1 MTNETIDQTTTPD
14 QTLNQTDFVPQRFI
28 NNLQAAFIKV
38 DNAVASF
45 DPDQKPI
52 VDKNDRDNRQAFEK
66 ISQLREEYANKAI
79 KNPTKKNQYFSDFIN
94 KSNDLIN
101 KDNLIAVDS
110 SVDSFKKF
118 GDQRYQIFTS
128 WVSLQKDPSKI
139 NTQQIQN
146 FMENIIQPPISDD
159 KEKAEF
165 LRSAKQSFAG
175 IIIGNQIRSDEKF
188 MGVFDEFL
196 KARQEAEKN
205 AEPTGGDWLDIFL
218 SFVFNKKQSSDLK
231 ETLHQEPRPDFEQNI
246 ATTTTDIQGL
256 PPEAR
261 DLLDERGNFSKFTL
275 GDMEML
281 DVEGVADK
289 DPNYKFNQLLI
300 HNNALS
306 SVLMGS
312 HSGIEPEKVSLLYG
326 DNGGPEA
333 RHDWNATVGY
343 KNQQGSNVATL
354 INAHL
359 NNGSGLV
366 IAGNENGI
374 KNPSFYLY
382 KQDQLTGLKQA
393 LSQEEIQNKVDF
405 MEFLAQ
411 NNAKLDNLSEKE
423 KEKFQTEIGN
433 FQKDRKA
440 YLDALGSDHI
450 AFVSKKDPKHL
461 ALVTEFGNGE
471 VSYTLKDYGKKQD
484 KALDGE
490 TKTTL
495 QGSLKYDGVMFVDYS
510 NFKYTNV
517 SKSPDKGLGATN
529 GVSHLEANFSKVAVF
544 NLPNLNN
551 LAITNYIRRDL
562 EDKLWA
568 KGLSP
573 QEANKLI
580 KDFLNSNKELVGK
593 VSNFNKAVAE
603 AKNTGNYDEVKKA
616 QKDLEKSLR
625 KRESLE
631 KEVAKKLES
640 RNDNKNRMEAK
651 AQANSQ
657 KDKIF
662 ALINKEASKE
672 ARAAAFDPNLKGVRS
687 ELSDKLENINKNLK
701 DFGKSFDE
709 LKNGKNNDFSK
720 AEETLKALKDSV
732 KDLGINP
739 EWISKIENLNAA
751 LNDFKNGKNKDFS
764 KVTQAKSDLENSIKD
779 VIINQKITDKVD
791 NLNQAVSETKL
802 TGNFSKVEQALA
814 ELKNLSLDLGKN
826 SDLQFVRD
834 GVRGTLVG
842 NGLSKTEATTLT
854 KNFSDIRKE
863 LSEKLFGK
871 SNNNNNGLKNNEE
884 PIYAQVNKKKA
895 GQATSPEEPIYA
907 QVARKMSVKIDQLNE
922 AASAINRKIDRI
934 NKIASAGKGVGG
946 FSGAGQS
953 ASPEEPIYAQVAKKV
968 SAKIDQL
975 NESASAINRKIDR
988 INKIASAG
996 KGVGGFSGAGQSA
1009 SPEEPIYA
1017 QVAKKVRAKI
1027 DQLNE
1032 SASAINRKMDRIN
1045 KIASAGK
1052 GVGGFRGAGQSASP
1066 EEPIYAQVA
1075 KKVRAKIDQLN
1086 ESASAINRK
1095 MDRIN
1100 KIASAGKGVG
1110 GFSGAGQ
1117 SASPE
1122 EPLYAQVAKKVRAK
1136 IDQLNESASA
1146 INRKID
1152 RINKIASAGKGVGG
1166 FRGAGQSASPE
1177 EPIYAQVAK
1186 KVSAKI
1192 DQLNESASAIN
1203 RKMDRINKIA
1213 SAGKGVGGFS
1223 GAGQSAS
1230 PEEPLYAQVAKKVS
1244 AKIDQLNESASAINR
1259 KIDRI
1264 NKIAS
1269 AGKGVGGFS
1278 GAGQS
1283 ASPEEPLYAQVA
1295 KKVRAKIDQLNESAS
1310 AINRKMDRINKIAS
1324 AGKGVGGFR
1333 GAGQSA
1339 SPEEPLYAQVAKKV
1353 SAKIDQLN
1361 ESASAINRKIDRINK
1376 IASAGKGVGGFR
1388 GAGQSASP
1396 EEPLYA
1402 QVAKKVRAKID
1413 QLNES
1418 ASAINRKID
1427 RINKIASAGKGVG
1440 GFRGAGQSA
1449 SPEEPLYAQV
1459 AKKVRAKIDQLN
1471 ESASAINRK
1480 IDRINKI
1487 ASAGKGVGGFSG
1499 AGQSASPE
1507 EPLYAQVAK
1516 KVRAKIDQLNES
1528 ASAINRKMDRINK
1541 IASAG
1546 KGVGG
1551 FRGAGQSA
1559 SPEEPLYAQV
1569 AKKVSAKIDQLNE
1582 SASAINRKMDRINK
1596 IASAGKGVGGF
1607 RGAGQSASPE
1617 EPIYAQVAKKVSAKI
1632 DQLNESASAIN
1643 RKMDRIN
1650 KIASAGKGVGG
1661 FRGAGQSASP
1671 EEPLYAQVAKKV
1683 SAKIDQLNESAS
1695 AINRKID
1702 RINKIASAGKGVGG
1716 FSGAGQSASPEE
1728 PIYAQVA
1735 KKVSAKIDQLNESAS
1750 AINRKID
1757 RINKIASAGKGVG
1770 GFSGA
1775 GQSASPEPIYATI
1788 DFDEA
1793 NQAGFSLRRSA
1804 AVNDLSKVGL
1814 SREQELTRRIGDL
1827 NQAVSEAKAGH
1838 FDKLEQKIDELK
1850 DSTKKNALKLW
1861 VESAKQVPTGL
1872 QAKLDNYAT
1881 NSHTRI
1887 NSNVQSG
1894 TINEKATGMLTQ
1906 KNPEWLKLV
1915 NDKIVAHNVG
1925 SAHLSEYD
1933 KIGFNQK
1940 NMKDYSDSFKFSTK
1954 LNNAVK
1960 DIKSSFVQFLT
1971 NTFSTGSYSLMKA
1984 NVEHG
1989 VKNTTKGGFQ
1999 KS

>member
-14 QTLNQTDFVPQRFI
+14 QTLNPADFVPQRFI
-28 NNLQAAFIKV
+28 NNLQVAFLKV
-38 DNAVASF
+38 DNAVASY

-79 KNPTKKNQYFSDFIN
+79 KNPAKKNQYFSDFIS

-139 NTQQIQN
+139 NTQQIRN

-175 IIIGNQIRSDEKF
+175 IIIGNQIRSDQKF
-188 MGVFDEFL
+188 MGVFDESL
-196 KARQEAEKN
+196 KERQEAEKN
-205 AEPTGGDWLDIFL
+205 AEPAGDWLDIFL

-231 ETLHQEPRPDFEQNI
+231 ETLHQEPRPDFEQNL

-306 SVLMGS
+306 SVLMGG
-312 HSGIEPEKVSLLYG
+312 HSNIEPEKVSLLYG

-359 NNGSGLV
+359 NNGSGLI
-366 IAGNENGI
+366 IAGNEDGI

-382 KQDQLTGLKQA
+382 KEDQLTGLKQA
-393 LSQEEIQNKVDF
+393 MSQEEIQNKVGF
-405 MEFLAQ
+405 MEFLAR

-423 KEKFQTEIGN
+423 KEKFQTEIEN

-440 YLDALGSDHI
+440 YLDALGNDHV
-450 AFVSKKDPKHL
+450 AFVSEKDPKHL
-461 ALVTEFGNGE
+461 ALITEFGNGE

-495 QGSLKYDGVMFVDYS
+495 QGNLKYDGVMFVDYS
-510 NFKYTNV
+510 NFKYTNA
-517 SKSPDKGLGATN
+517 SKSPDKGVGATN

-593 VSNFNKAVAE
+593 VSNFNQAVAE

-625 KRESLE
+625 KREHLE

-802 TGNFSKVEQALA
+802 TGDFSKVEQALA
-814 ELKNLSLDLGKN
+814 ELKNLSLDQKNESFNVGKN
-826 SDLQFVRD
+826 SDLQSVRD
-834 GVRGTLVG
+834 SVRGTLVG
-842 NGLSKTEATTLT
+842 NGLSKTEATKLS

-871 SNNNNNGLKNNEE
+871 SNSNGLKNNEE

-895 GQATSPEEPIYA
+895 GQAASPEEPIYA
-907 QVARKMSVKIDQLNE
+907 QVAKKVSAKIDQLNE
-922 AASAINRKIDRI
+922 ATSAINRKIDRI

-946 FSGAGQS
+946 FSGA
-953 ASPEEPIYAQVAKKV
+953 
-968 SAKIDQL
+968 
-975 NESASAINRKIDR
+975 R
-988 INKIASAG
+988 
-996 KGVGGFSGAGQSA
+996 
-1009 SPEEPIYA
+1009 
-1017 QVAKKVRAKI
+1017 
-1027 DQLNE
+1027 
-1032 SASAINRKMDRIN
+1032 
-1045 KIASAGK
+1045 
-1052 GVGGFRGAGQSASP
+1052 
-1066 EEPIYAQVA
+1066 
-1075 KKVRAKIDQLN
+1075 
-1086 ESASAINRK
+1086 
-1095 MDRIN
+1095 
-1100 KIASAGKGVG
+1100 
-1110 GFSGAGQ
+1110 
-1117 SASPE
+1117 
-1122 EPLYAQVAKKVRAK
+1122 
-1136 IDQLNESASA
+1136 
-1146 INRKID
+1146 
-1152 RINKIASAGKGVGG
+1152 
-1166 FRGAGQSASPE
+1166 
-1177 EPIYAQVAK
+1177 
-1186 KVSAKI
+1186 
-1192 DQLNESASAIN
+1192 
-1203 RKMDRINKIA
+1203 
-1213 SAGKGVGGFS
+1213 
-1223 GAGQSAS
+1223 
-1230 PEEPLYAQVAKKVS
+1230 
-1244 AKIDQLNESASAINR
+1244 
-1259 KIDRI
+1259 
-1264 NKIAS
+1264 
-1269 AGKGVGGFS
+1269 
-1278 GAGQS
+1278 
-1283 ASPEEPLYAQVA
+1283 
-1295 KKVRAKIDQLNESAS
+1295 
-1310 AINRKMDRINKIAS
+1310 
-1324 AGKGVGGFR
+1324 
-1333 GAGQSA
+1333 
-1339 SPEEPLYAQVAKKV
+1339 
-1353 SAKIDQLN
+1353 
-1361 ESASAINRKIDRINK
+1361 
-1376 IASAGKGVGGFR
+1376 
-1388 GAGQSASP
+1388 
-1396 EEPLYA
+1396 
-1402 QVAKKVRAKID
+1402 
-1413 QLNES
+1413 
-1418 ASAINRKID
+1418 
-1427 RINKIASAGKGVG
+1427 
-1440 GFRGAGQSA
+1440 
-1449 SPEEPLYAQV
+1449 
-1459 AKKVRAKIDQLN
+1459 
-1471 ESASAINRK
+1471 
-1480 IDRINKI
+1480 
-1487 ASAGKGVGGFSG
+1487 
-1499 AGQSASPE
+1499 
-1507 EPLYAQVAK
+1507 
-1516 KVRAKIDQLNES
+1516 
-1528 ASAINRKMDRINK
+1528 
-1541 IASAG
+1541 
-1546 KGVGG
+1546 
-1551 FRGAGQSA
+1551 
-1559 SPEEPLYAQV
+1559 
-1569 AKKVSAKIDQLNE
+1569 
-1582 SASAINRKMDRINK
+1582 
-1596 IASAGKGVGGF
+1596 
-1607 RGAGQSASPE
+1607 
-1617 EPIYAQVAKKVSAKI
+1617 
-1632 DQLNESASAIN
+1632 
-1643 RKMDRIN
+1643 
-1650 KIASAGKGVGG
+1650 
-1661 FRGAGQSASP
+1661 
-1671 EEPLYAQVAKKV
+1671 
-1683 SAKIDQLNESAS
+1683 
-1695 AINRKID
+1695 
-1702 RINKIASAGKGVGG
+1702 
-1716 FSGAGQSASPEE
+1716 
-1728 PIYAQVA
+1728 
-1735 KKVSAKIDQLNESAS
+1735 
-1750 AINRKID
+1750 
-1757 RINKIASAGKGVG
+1757 
-1770 GFSGA
+1770 
-1775 GQSASPEPIYATI
+1775 QSASPEPIYATI

-1793 NQAGFSLRRSA
+1793 NQAGFPLRRYA
-1804 AVNDLSKVGL
+1804 GVNDLSKVGL

-1827 NQAVSEAKAGH
+1827 SQAVSEAKTGH
-1838 FDKLEQKIDELK
+1838 FGNLEQKIDELK
-1850 DSTKKNALKLW
+1850 DSTKNNALKLW

-1887 NSNVQSG
+1887 NSNVQGG
-1894 TINEKATGMLTQ
+1894 TINEGATGMLTQ

-1925 SAHLSEYD
+1925 SAPLSEYD

-1984 NVEHG
+1984 NAELG
-1989 VKNTTKGGFQ
+1989 VKNINTKSGFQ

>member
-1 MTNETIDQTTTPD
+1 MTNETIDQTITPD
-14 QTLNQTDFVPQRFI
+14 QTPNRTDFVPQRFI
-28 NNLQAAFIKV
+28 NNLQVAFLKV

-110 SVDSFKKF
+110 SVESFRKF

-139 NTQQIQN
+139 NTQQIRN

-188 MGVFDEFL
+188 MGVFDESL
-196 KARQEAEKN
+196 KERQEAEKN
-205 AEPTGGDWLDIFL
+205 AEPAGGDWLDIFL

-231 ETLHQEPRPDFEQNI
+231 ETLNQEPRPDFEQNL

-256 PPEAR
+256 PPESR
-261 DLLDERGNFSKFTL
+261 DLLDERGNFFKFTL
-275 GDMEML
+275 GDVEML

-306 SVLMGS
+306 SVLMGG
-312 HSGIEPEKVSLLYG
+312 HSNIEPEKVSLLYG

-343 KNQQGSNVATL
+343 KNQQGNNVATL

-382 KQDQLTGLKQA
+382 KEDQLTGLKQA
-393 LSQEEIQNKVDF
+393 MSQEEIQNKVDF

-423 KEKFQTEIGN
+423 KEKFQTEIEN

-440 YLDALGSDHI
+440 YLDALGNDHI

-495 QGSLKYDGVMFVDYS
+495 QGSLKYDGVMFVNYS
-510 NFKYTNV
+510 NFKYTNA
-517 SKSPDKGLGATN
+517 SKSPDKGVGATN

-568 KGLSP
+568 KGLSS

-580 KDFLNSNKELVGK
+580 KDFLNSNKELLGK
-593 VSNFNKAVAE
+593 VSNFNKAVAG

-625 KRESLE
+625 KREHLE

-640 RNDNKNRMEAK
+640 RNDNKNRMEVK

-662 ALINKEASKE
+662 ALINQEASKE
-672 ARAAAFDPNLKGVRS
+672 ARAAAFDPSLKGVRS

-802 TGNFSKVEQALA
+802 TGDFSKVEQALA
-814 ELKNLSLDLGKN
+814 ELKSLSLDLGKN
-826 SDLQFVRD
+826 SDLQKSVKN
-834 GVRGTLVG
+834 GVNGTLVG

-863 LSEKLFGK
+863 LNEKLFGN
-871 SNNNNNGLKNNEE
+871 SNNNNNGLKNNTE
-884 PIYAQVNKKKA
+884 PIYAKVNKKKT
-895 GQATSPEEPIYA
+895 GQ
-907 QVARKMSVKIDQLNE
+907 V
-922 AASAINRKIDRI
+922 
-934 NKIASAGKGVGG
+934 
-946 FSGAGQS
+946 

-975 NESASAINRKIDR
+975 NEAT
-988 INKIASAG
+988 
-996 KGVGGFSGAGQSA
+996 
-1009 SPEEPIYA
+1009 
-1017 QVAKKVRAKI
+1017 
-1027 DQLNE
+1027 
-1032 SASAINRKMDRIN
+1032 
-1045 KIASAGK
+1045 
-1052 GVGGFRGAGQSASP
+1052 
-1066 EEPIYAQVA
+1066 
-1075 KKVRAKIDQLN
+1075 
-1086 ESASAINRK
+1086 
-1095 MDRIN
+1095 
-1100 KIASAGKGVG
+1100 
-1110 GFSGAGQ
+1110 
-1117 SASPE
+1117 
-1122 EPLYAQVAKKVRAK
+1122 
-1136 IDQLNESASA
+1136 
-1146 INRKID
+1146 
-1152 RINKIASAGKGVGG
+1152 
-1166 FRGAGQSASPE
+1166 
-1177 EPIYAQVAK
+1177 
-1186 KVSAKI
+1186 
-1192 DQLNESASAIN
+1192 
-1203 RKMDRINKIA
+1203 
-1213 SAGKGVGGFS
+1213 
-1223 GAGQSAS
+1223 
-1230 PEEPLYAQVAKKVS
+1230 
-1244 AKIDQLNESASAINR
+1244 
-1259 KIDRI
+1259 
-1264 NKIAS
+1264 
-1269 AGKGVGGFS
+1269 
-1278 GAGQS
+1278 
-1283 ASPEEPLYAQVA
+1283 
-1295 KKVRAKIDQLNESAS
+1295 
-1310 AINRKMDRINKIAS
+1310 
-1324 AGKGVGGFR
+1324 
-1333 GAGQSA
+1333 
-1339 SPEEPLYAQVAKKV
+1339 
-1353 SAKIDQLN
+1353 
-1361 ESASAINRKIDRINK
+1361 
-1376 IASAGKGVGGFR
+1376 
-1388 GAGQSASP
+1388 
-1396 EEPLYA
+1396 
-1402 QVAKKVRAKID
+1402 
-1413 QLNES
+1413 
-1418 ASAINRKID
+1418 
-1427 RINKIASAGKGVG
+1427 
-1440 GFRGAGQSA
+1440 
-1449 SPEEPLYAQV
+1449 
-1459 AKKVRAKIDQLN
+1459 
-1471 ESASAINRK
+1471 
-1480 IDRINKI
+1480 
-1487 ASAGKGVGGFSG
+1487 
-1499 AGQSASPE
+1499 
-1507 EPLYAQVAK
+1507 
-1516 KVRAKIDQLNES
+1516 
-1528 ASAINRKMDRINK
+1528 
-1541 IASAG
+1541 
-1546 KGVGG
+1546 
-1551 FRGAGQSA
+1551 
-1559 SPEEPLYAQV
+1559 
-1569 AKKVSAKIDQLNE
+1569 
-1582 SASAINRKMDRINK
+1582 
-1596 IASAGKGVGGF
+1596 
-1607 RGAGQSASPE
+1607 
-1617 EPIYAQVAKKVSAKI
+1617 
-1632 DQLNESASAIN
+1632 
-1643 RKMDRIN
+1643 
-1650 KIASAGKGVGG
+1650 
-1661 FRGAGQSASP
+1661 
-1671 EEPLYAQVAKKV
+1671 
-1683 SAKIDQLNESAS
+1683 
-1695 AINRKID
+1695 
-1702 RINKIASAGKGVGG
+1702 
-1716 FSGAGQSASPEE
+1716 
-1728 PIYAQVA
+1728 
-1735 KKVSAKIDQLNESAS
+1735 S

-1788 DFDEA
+1788 DFDET
-1793 NQAGFSLRRSA
+1793 NQAGFPLRRSA

-1827 NQAVSEAKAGH
+1827 NQAVSEAKTGH
-1838 FDKLEQKIDELK
+1838 FGNLEQKIDELK

-1984 NVEHG
+1984 NAEHG
-1989 VKNTTKGGFQ
+1989 VKNTNTKGGFQ

>member
-1 MTNETIDQTTTPD
+1 MTNETIDQTPTPD
-14 QTLNQTDFVPQRFI
+14 QTLNPTDFVPQRFI
-28 NNLQAAFIKV
+28 NNLQVAFLKV
-38 DNAVASF
+38 DSAVALF

-79 KNPTKKNQYFSDFIN
+79 KNPAKKNQYFSDFIN

-110 SVDSFKKF
+110 SVESFKKF
-118 GDQRYQIFTS
+118 GDQRYQIFMS
-128 WVSLQKDPSKI
+128 WVSLQKDPSQI
-139 NTQQIQN
+139 NTRQIRN

-175 IIIGNQIRSDEKF
+175 IIIGNQIRSDQKF
-188 MGVFDEFL
+188 MGVFDESL
-196 KARQEAEKN
+196 KERQEAEKN
-205 AEPTGGDWLDIFL
+205 AEPSGGDWLDIFL

-231 ETLHQEPRPDFEQNI
+231 ETLHQEPRPDFEQNL

-275 GDMEML
+275 GDVEML

-306 SVLMGS
+306 SVLMGG
-312 HSGIEPEKVSLLYG
+312 HSNIEPEKVSLLYG

-343 KNQQGSNVATL
+343 KNQQGNNVATL

-359 NNGSGLV
+359 NNGSGLI

-374 KNPSFYLY
+374 KNPGFYLY
-382 KQDQLTGLKQA
+382 KADQLTGLKQA

-405 MEFLAQ
+405 MEFLAK

-423 KEKFQTEIGN
+423 KEKFQTEIEN

-440 YLDALGSDHI
+440 YLDALGNDHI

-490 TKTTL
+490 VKTTL
-495 QGSLKYDGVMFVDYS
+495 QGSLKYDGVMFVNYS
-510 NFKYTNV
+510 NFKYTNA
-517 SKSPDKGLGATN
+517 SKSPDKGVGATN
-529 GVSHLEANFSKVAVF
+529 GVSHLEANLSKVAVF

-551 LAITNYIRRDL
+551 LAITNHIRRDL

-625 KRESLE
+625 KREHLE

-672 ARAAAFDPNLKGVRS
+672 ARAAAFDPSLKGVRS

-701 DFGKSFDE
+701 DFGKSFDDF
-709 LKNGKNNDFSK
+709 KNGKNNDFSK
-720 AEETLKALKDSV
+720 AEETLKAFKDSV

-814 ELKNLSLDLGKN
+814 ELKSLSLDQKNESFNAGKN
-826 SDLQFVRD
+826 SDLQSVRD
-834 GVRGTLVG
+834 SVRGTLVG
-842 NGLSKTEATTLT
+842 NGLSKTEATKLS

-871 SNNNNNGLKNNEE
+871 SNNNSNGLKNNEE
-884 PIYAQVNKKKA
+884 PIYAKVNKKKA

-907 QVARKMSVKIDQLNE
+907 QVAKKVSAKIDQLNE
-922 AASAINRKIDRI
+922 ATSAINRKIDRI

-946 FSGAGQS
+946 FSGAG
-953 ASPEEPIYAQVAKKV
+953 
-968 SAKIDQL
+968 
-975 NESASAINRKIDR
+975 R
-988 INKIASAG
+988 
-996 KGVGGFSGAGQSA
+996 
-1009 SPEEPIYA
+1009 
-1017 QVAKKVRAKI
+1017 
-1027 DQLNE
+1027 
-1032 SASAINRKMDRIN
+1032 
-1045 KIASAGK
+1045 
-1052 GVGGFRGAGQSASP
+1052 
-1066 EEPIYAQVA
+1066 
-1075 KKVRAKIDQLN
+1075 
-1086 ESASAINRK
+1086 
-1095 MDRIN
+1095 
-1100 KIASAGKGVG
+1100 
-1110 GFSGAGQ
+1110 
-1117 SASPE
+1117 
-1122 EPLYAQVAKKVRAK
+1122 
-1136 IDQLNESASA
+1136 
-1146 INRKID
+1146 
-1152 RINKIASAGKGVGG
+1152 
-1166 FRGAGQSASPE
+1166 
-1177 EPIYAQVAK
+1177 
-1186 KVSAKI
+1186 
-1192 DQLNESASAIN
+1192 
-1203 RKMDRINKIA
+1203 
-1213 SAGKGVGGFS
+1213 
-1223 GAGQSAS
+1223 
-1230 PEEPLYAQVAKKVS
+1230 
-1244 AKIDQLNESASAINR
+1244 
-1259 KIDRI
+1259 
-1264 NKIAS
+1264 
-1269 AGKGVGGFS
+1269 
-1278 GAGQS
+1278 
-1283 ASPEEPLYAQVA
+1283 
-1295 KKVRAKIDQLNESAS
+1295 
-1310 AINRKMDRINKIAS
+1310 
-1324 AGKGVGGFR
+1324 
-1333 GAGQSA
+1333 
-1339 SPEEPLYAQVAKKV
+1339 
-1353 SAKIDQLN
+1353 
-1361 ESASAINRKIDRINK
+1361 
-1376 IASAGKGVGGFR
+1376 
-1388 GAGQSASP
+1388 
-1396 EEPLYA
+1396 
-1402 QVAKKVRAKID
+1402 
-1413 QLNES
+1413 
-1418 ASAINRKID
+1418 
-1427 RINKIASAGKGVG
+1427 
-1440 GFRGAGQSA
+1440 
-1449 SPEEPLYAQV
+1449 
-1459 AKKVRAKIDQLN
+1459 
-1471 ESASAINRK
+1471 
-1480 IDRINKI
+1480 
-1487 ASAGKGVGGFSG
+1487 
-1499 AGQSASPE
+1499 
-1507 EPLYAQVAK
+1507 
-1516 KVRAKIDQLNES
+1516 
-1528 ASAINRKMDRINK
+1528 
-1541 IASAG
+1541 
-1546 KGVGG
+1546 
-1551 FRGAGQSA
+1551 
-1559 SPEEPLYAQV
+1559 
-1569 AKKVSAKIDQLNE
+1569 
-1582 SASAINRKMDRINK
+1582 
-1596 IASAGKGVGGF
+1596 
-1607 RGAGQSASPE
+1607 
-1617 EPIYAQVAKKVSAKI
+1617 
-1632 DQLNESASAIN
+1632 
-1643 RKMDRIN
+1643 
-1650 KIASAGKGVGG
+1650 
-1661 FRGAGQSASP
+1661 
-1671 EEPLYAQVAKKV
+1671 
-1683 SAKIDQLNESAS
+1683 
-1695 AINRKID
+1695 
-1702 RINKIASAGKGVGG
+1702 
-1716 FSGAGQSASPEE
+1716 
-1728 PIYAQVA
+1728 
-1735 KKVSAKIDQLNESAS
+1735 
-1750 AINRKID
+1750 
-1757 RINKIASAGKGVG
+1757 
-1770 GFSGA
+1770 
-1775 GQSASPEPIYATI
+1775 SASPEPIYATI

-1793 NQAGFSLRRSA
+1793 NQAGFPLRRYA
-1804 AVNDLSKVGL
+1804 GVNDLSKVGL

-1827 NQAVSEAKAGH
+1827 NQAVSEAKTGH
-1838 FDKLEQKIDELK
+1838 FGNLEQKIDELK

-1861 VESAKQVPTGL
+1861 VESAKQVPNSL

-1887 NSNVQSG
+1887 NSNVQNG
-1894 TINEKATGMLTQ
+1894 AINERATGMLTQ

-1925 SAHLSEYD
+1925 SVHLSEYD

-1971 NTFSTGSYSLMKA
+1971 NAFSTGSYSLAKA
-1984 NVEHG
+1984 ELG
-1989 VKNTTKGGFQ
+1989 VKNINTKSGFQ

>member
-14 QTLNQTDFVPQRFI
+14 QTLNPTDFVPQRFI
-28 NNLQAAFIKV
+28 NNLQVAFLKV
-38 DNAVASF
+38 DNAVASY

-79 KNPTKKNQYFSDFIN
+79 KNPAKKNQYFSDFIN

-139 NTQQIQN
+139 NTQQIRN

-175 IIIGNQIRSDEKF
+175 IIIGNQIRSDQKF
-188 MGVFDEFL
+188 MGVFDESL
-196 KARQEAEKN
+196 KERQEAEKN
-205 AEPTGGDWLDIFL
+205 AEPAGDWLDIFL

-231 ETLHQEPRPDFEQNI
+231 ETLHQEPRPDFEQNL

-306 SVLMGS
+306 SVLMGG
-312 HSGIEPEKVSLLYG
+312 HSSIEPEKVSLLYG

-343 KNQQGSNVATL
+343 KDQQGSNVATL

-359 NNGSGLV
+359 HNGSGLI
-366 IAGNENGI
+366 IAGNEDGI

-382 KQDQLTGLKQA
+382 KEDQLTGLKQA
-393 LSQEEIQNKVDF
+393 MSQEEIQNKVDF
-405 MEFLAQ
+405 MEFLAR

-423 KEKFQTEIGN
+423 KEKFQTEIEN

-440 YLDALGSDHI
+440 YLDALGNDHI
-450 AFVSKKDPKHL
+450 AFVSKKDQKHL

-490 TKTTL
+490 VKTTL
-495 QGSLKYDGVMFVDYS
+495 QGNLKYDGIMFVDYS
-510 NFKYTNV
+510 NFKYTNA
-517 SKSPDKGLGATN
+517 SKSPDKGVGTTN

-573 QEANKLI
+573 QEASKLI
-580 KDFLNSNKELVGK
+580 KDFLNSNKEMVGK

-625 KRESLE
+625 KREHLE
-631 KEVAKKLES
+631 KEVAKKLEG
-640 RNDNKNRMEAK
+640 RNDNKNGMEAK

-751 LNDFKNGKNKDFS
+751 LNELKNGKNNDFS

-802 TGNFSKVEQALA
+802 TGDFSKVEQALA
-814 ELKNLSLDLGKN
+814 ELKNLSLDQKNESFNVGKN
-826 SDLQFVRD
+826 SDLQSVRD
-834 GVRGTLVG
+834 SVRGTLVG
-842 NGLSKTEATTLT
+842 NGLSKTEATKLS

-871 SNNNNNGLKNNEE
+871 SNSNGLKNNEE
-884 PIYAQVNKKKA
+884 PIYAKVNKKKT
-895 GQATSPEEPIYA
+895 GQA
-907 QVARKMSVKIDQLNE
+907 
-922 AASAINRKIDRI
+922 
-934 NKIASAGKGVGG
+934 
-946 FSGAGQS
+946 

-975 NESASAINRKIDR
+975 NEATSKINAKIDR

-996 KGVGGFSGAGQSA
+996 KGVGNFSGAG
-1009 SPEEPIYA
+1009 
-1017 QVAKKVRAKI
+1017 R
-1027 DQLNE
+1027 
-1032 SASAINRKMDRIN
+1032 
-1045 KIASAGK
+1045 
-1052 GVGGFRGAGQSASP
+1052 
-1066 EEPIYAQVA
+1066 
-1075 KKVRAKIDQLN
+1075 
-1086 ESASAINRK
+1086 
-1095 MDRIN
+1095 
-1100 KIASAGKGVG
+1100 
-1110 GFSGAGQ
+1110 
-1117 SASPE
+1117 
-1122 EPLYAQVAKKVRAK
+1122 
-1136 IDQLNESASA
+1136 
-1146 INRKID
+1146 
-1152 RINKIASAGKGVGG
+1152 
-1166 FRGAGQSASPE
+1166 
-1177 EPIYAQVAK
+1177 
-1186 KVSAKI
+1186 
-1192 DQLNESASAIN
+1192 
-1203 RKMDRINKIA
+1203 
-1213 SAGKGVGGFS
+1213 
-1223 GAGQSAS
+1223 
-1230 PEEPLYAQVAKKVS
+1230 
-1244 AKIDQLNESASAINR
+1244 
-1259 KIDRI
+1259 
-1264 NKIAS
+1264 
-1269 AGKGVGGFS
+1269 
-1278 GAGQS
+1278 
-1283 ASPEEPLYAQVA
+1283 
-1295 KKVRAKIDQLNESAS
+1295 
-1310 AINRKMDRINKIAS
+1310 
-1324 AGKGVGGFR
+1324 
-1333 GAGQSA
+1333 
-1339 SPEEPLYAQVAKKV
+1339 
-1353 SAKIDQLN
+1353 
-1361 ESASAINRKIDRINK
+1361 
-1376 IASAGKGVGGFR
+1376 
-1388 GAGQSASP
+1388 
-1396 EEPLYA
+1396 
-1402 QVAKKVRAKID
+1402 
-1413 QLNES
+1413 
-1418 ASAINRKID
+1418 
-1427 RINKIASAGKGVG
+1427 
-1440 GFRGAGQSA
+1440 
-1449 SPEEPLYAQV
+1449 
-1459 AKKVRAKIDQLN
+1459 
-1471 ESASAINRK
+1471 
-1480 IDRINKI
+1480 
-1487 ASAGKGVGGFSG
+1487 
-1499 AGQSASPE
+1499 
-1507 EPLYAQVAK
+1507 
-1516 KVRAKIDQLNES
+1516 
-1528 ASAINRKMDRINK
+1528 
-1541 IASAG
+1541 
-1546 KGVGG
+1546 
-1551 FRGAGQSA
+1551 
-1559 SPEEPLYAQV
+1559 
-1569 AKKVSAKIDQLNE
+1569 
-1582 SASAINRKMDRINK
+1582 
-1596 IASAGKGVGGF
+1596 
-1607 RGAGQSASPE
+1607 
-1617 EPIYAQVAKKVSAKI
+1617 
-1632 DQLNESASAIN
+1632 
-1643 RKMDRIN
+1643 
-1650 KIASAGKGVGG
+1650 
-1661 FRGAGQSASP
+1661 
-1671 EEPLYAQVAKKV
+1671 
-1683 SAKIDQLNESAS
+1683 
-1695 AINRKID
+1695 
-1702 RINKIASAGKGVGG
+1702 
-1716 FSGAGQSASPEE
+1716 
-1728 PIYAQVA
+1728 
-1735 KKVSAKIDQLNESAS
+1735 
-1750 AINRKID
+1750 
-1757 RINKIASAGKGVG
+1757 
-1770 GFSGA
+1770 
-1775 GQSASPEPIYATI
+1775 SASPEPIYATI

-1793 NQAGFSLRRSA
+1793 NQAGFPLRRYA
-1804 AVNDLSKVGL
+1804 GVNDLTKVGL

-1827 NQAVSEAKAGH
+1827 SQAVSEAKTGH
-1838 FDKLEQKIDELK
+1838 FGKLEQKIDELK
-1850 DSTKKNALKLW
+1850 DSTKKNAVKLW

-1887 NSNVQSG
+1887 NSNVKDG

-1915 NDKIVAHNVG
+1915 NDKVVAHNVG

-1933 KIGFNQK
+1933 NIGFNQK

-1971 NTFSTGSYSLMKA
+1971 NTFSTGAYNLMKA

>member
-14 QTLNQTDFVPQRFI
+14 QTLNPTDFVPQRFI
-28 NNLQAAFIKV
+28 NNLQVAFLKV
-38 DNAVASF
+38 DSAVASF

-66 ISQLREEYANKAI
+66 ISQLKEEYANKAI

-139 NTQQIQN
+139 DTQQIRN

-188 MGVFDEFL
+188 MGVFDESL

-205 AEPTGGDWLDIFL
+205 AEPAGGDWLDIFL
-218 SFVFNKKQSSDLK
+218 SFIFNKKQSSDLK

-261 DLLDERGNFSKFTL
+261 DLLDERGNFFKFTL

-312 HSGIEPEKVSLLYG
+312 HSNIEPEKVSLLYG

-343 KNQQGSNVATL
+343 KNQQGNNVATI
-354 INAHL
+354 INVHL

-366 IAGNENGI
+366 IAGNEEGI

-382 KQDQLTGLKQA
+382 KEDQLTGLKQA

-405 MEFLAQ
+405 MEFLAK

-423 KEKFQTEIGN
+423 KEKFQNEIGN

-440 YLDALGSDHI
+440 YLDALGNDHI

-471 VSYTLKDYGKKQD
+471 LSYTLKDYGKKQD

-495 QGSLKYDGVMFVDYS
+495 QGNLKYDGVMFVNYS
-510 NFKYTNV
+510 NFKYTNA
-517 SKSPDKGLGATN
+517 SKSPDKGVGATN
-529 GVSHLEANFSKVAVF
+529 GVSHLEAGFNKVAVF

-551 LAITNYIRRDL
+551 LAITNHIRRDL

-568 KGLSP
+568 KGLTS

-593 VSNFNKAVAE
+593 VSNLNKAVAE

-616 QKDLEKSLR
+616 QKDLEKSIR
-625 KRESLE
+625 KREHLE

-672 ARAAAFDPNLKGVRS
+672 ARAAAFDPNLKGIRS

-701 DFGKSFDE
+701 DFNKSFDE
-709 LKNGKNNDFSK
+709 LKNGNNKDFSK
-720 AEETLKALKDSV
+720 AEETLKTLKDSM

-779 VIINQKITDKVD
+779 VSINQKITDKVD
-791 NLNQAVSETKL
+791 NLNQAVSEAKL

-814 ELKNLSLDLGKN
+814 ELKNLSLDQIGKN
-826 SDLQFVRD
+826 SDLQSVRD
-834 GVRGTLVG
+834 SVSGTLVG
-842 NGLSKTEATTLT
+842 NGLSKTEATKLS

-863 LSEKLFGK
+863 LNEKLFGN
-871 SNNNNNGLKNNEE
+871 SNNNNNNGLKNNEE
-884 PIYAQVNKKKA
+884 PIYAQVNKKKT
-895 GQATSPEEPIYA
+895 GQAASPEEPIYA
-907 QVARKMSVKIDQLNE
+907 QV
-922 AASAINRKIDRI
+922 
-934 NKIASAGKGVGG
+934 NKKKT
-946 FSGAGQS
+946 GQA
-953 ASPEEPIYAQVAKKV
+953 ASPEEPIYTQVAKKV

-975 NESASAINRKIDR
+975 NESTLK
-988 INKIASAG
+988 
-996 KGVGGFSGAGQSA
+996 
-1009 SPEEPIYA
+1009 
-1017 QVAKKVRAKI
+1017 
-1027 DQLNE
+1027 
-1032 SASAINRKMDRIN
+1032 
-1045 KIASAGK
+1045 
-1052 GVGGFRGAGQSASP
+1052 
-1066 EEPIYAQVA
+1066 
-1075 KKVRAKIDQLN
+1075 
-1086 ESASAINRK
+1086 
-1095 MDRIN
+1095 
-1100 KIASAGKGVG
+1100 
-1110 GFSGAGQ
+1110 
-1117 SASPE
+1117 
-1122 EPLYAQVAKKVRAK
+1122 
-1136 IDQLNESASA
+1136 
-1146 INRKID
+1146 
-1152 RINKIASAGKGVGG
+1152 
-1166 FRGAGQSASPE
+1166 
-1177 EPIYAQVAK
+1177 
-1186 KVSAKI
+1186 
-1192 DQLNESASAIN
+1192 
-1203 RKMDRINKIA
+1203 
-1213 SAGKGVGGFS
+1213 
-1223 GAGQSAS
+1223 
-1230 PEEPLYAQVAKKVS
+1230 
-1244 AKIDQLNESASAINR
+1244 
-1259 KIDRI
+1259 
-1264 NKIAS
+1264 
-1269 AGKGVGGFS
+1269 
-1278 GAGQS
+1278 
-1283 ASPEEPLYAQVA
+1283 
-1295 KKVRAKIDQLNESAS
+1295 
-1310 AINRKMDRINKIAS
+1310 
-1324 AGKGVGGFR
+1324 
-1333 GAGQSA
+1333 
-1339 SPEEPLYAQVAKKV
+1339 
-1353 SAKIDQLN
+1353 
-1361 ESASAINRKIDRINK
+1361 
-1376 IASAGKGVGGFR
+1376 
-1388 GAGQSASP
+1388 
-1396 EEPLYA
+1396 
-1402 QVAKKVRAKID
+1402 
-1413 QLNES
+1413 
-1418 ASAINRKID
+1418 
-1427 RINKIASAGKGVG
+1427 
-1440 GFRGAGQSA
+1440 
-1449 SPEEPLYAQV
+1449 
-1459 AKKVRAKIDQLN
+1459 
-1471 ESASAINRK
+1471 
-1480 IDRINKI
+1480 
-1487 ASAGKGVGGFSG
+1487 
-1499 AGQSASPE
+1499 
-1507 EPLYAQVAK
+1507 
-1516 KVRAKIDQLNES
+1516 
-1528 ASAINRKMDRINK
+1528 
-1541 IASAG
+1541 
-1546 KGVGG
+1546 
-1551 FRGAGQSA
+1551 
-1559 SPEEPLYAQV
+1559 
-1569 AKKVSAKIDQLNE
+1569 
-1582 SASAINRKMDRINK
+1582 
-1596 IASAGKGVGGF
+1596 
-1607 RGAGQSASPE
+1607 
-1617 EPIYAQVAKKVSAKI
+1617 
-1632 DQLNESASAIN
+1632 
-1643 RKMDRIN
+1643 
-1650 KIASAGKGVGG
+1650 
-1661 FRGAGQSASP
+1661 
-1671 EEPLYAQVAKKV
+1671 
-1683 SAKIDQLNESAS
+1683 
-1695 AINRKID
+1695 
-1702 RINKIASAGKGVGG
+1702 
-1716 FSGAGQSASPEE
+1716 
-1728 PIYAQVA
+1728 
-1735 KKVSAKIDQLNESAS
+1735 
-1750 AINRKID
+1750 INRKID

-1793 NQAGFSLRRSA
+1793 NQAGFPLRRSA

-1827 NQAVSEAKAGH
+1827 NQAVSEAKTGH
-1838 FDKLEQKIDELK
+1838 FGKLEQKIDELK
-1850 DSTKKNALKLW
+1850 DSTKKNAVNLW

-1887 NSNVQSG
+1887 NSNVKNG
-1894 TINEKATGMLTQ
+1894 AVNEKATGMLTQ

-1925 SAHLSEYD
+1925 SIPLSDYD

-1940 NMKDYSDSFKFSTK
+1940 NMKDYSDSFKFSNK
-1954 LNNAVK
+1954 LSNAVK

-1984 NVEHG
+1984 NAEHG
-1989 VKNTTKGGFQ
+1989 VKNTNTKGGFQ

>member
-1 MTNETIDQTTTPD
+1 MTNETINQQPQTEAAF
-14 QTLNQTDFVPQRFI
+14 NPQQFI
-28 NNLQAAFIKV
+28 NNLQVAFLKV
-38 DNAVASF
+38 DNAVASY

-52 VDKNDRDNRQAFEK
+52 VDKNDKDNRQAFEK

-139 NTQQIQN
+139 NTQQIRN

-175 IIIGNQIRSDEKF
+175 IIIGNQIRSDQKF
-188 MGVFDEFL
+188 MGVFDESL
-196 KARQEAEKN
+196 KERQEAEKN
-205 AEPTGGDWLDIFL
+205 AEPAGRDWLDIFL
-218 SFVFNKKQSSDLK
+218 SFVFSKKQSSDLK
-231 ETLHQEPRPDFEQNI
+231 ETLHQEPRPDFEQNL

-306 SVLMGS
+306 SVLMGG
-312 HSGIEPEKVSLLYG
+312 HSNIEPEKVSLLYG

-343 KNQQGSNVATL
+343 KNQQGNNVATL

-359 NNGSGLV
+359 NNGSGLI

-382 KQDQLTGLKQA
+382 KADQLTGLKQA

-405 MEFLAQ
+405 MEFLTK

-423 KEKFQTEIGN
+423 KEKFQTEIEN

-440 YLDALGSDHI
+440 YLDALGNDHI

-490 TKTTL
+490 VKTTL
-495 QGSLKYDGVMFVDYS
+495 QGSLKYDGVMFVNYS
-510 NFKYTNV
+510 NFKYTNA
-517 SKSPDKGLGATN
+517 SKSPNKGLGTTN

-551 LAITNYIRRDL
+551 LAIINYIRRDL

-580 KDFLNSNKELVGK
+580 KDFLNSNKEMVGK

-625 KRESLE
+625 KREHLE

-779 VIINQKITDKVD
+779 VIINQKITDKVE

-802 TGNFSKVEQALA
+802 TGDFSKVEQALA
-814 ELKNLSLDLGKN
+814 ELKNLSLDQKNESFNVGKN

-834 GVRGTLVG
+834 SVRGTLVG
-842 NGLSKTEATTLT
+842 NGLSKTEATKLS

-863 LSEKLFGK
+863 LNEKLFGN
-871 SNNNNNGLKNNEE
+871 SNNNNNGLKNNTE
-884 PIYAQVNKKKA
+884 PIYAQVNKKK
-895 GQATSPEEPIYA
+895 TE
-907 QVARKMSVKIDQLNE
+907 QV
-922 AASAINRKIDRI
+922 
-934 NKIASAGKGVGG
+934 
-946 FSGAGQS
+946 

-975 NESASAINRKIDR
+975 NEATSAINRKIDR

-996 KGVGGFSGAGQSA
+996 KGVGGFGGAGRSA
-1009 SPEEPIYA
+1009 SPE
-1017 QVAKKVRAKI
+1017 
-1027 DQLNE
+1027 
-1032 SASAINRKMDRIN
+1032 
-1045 KIASAGK
+1045 
-1052 GVGGFRGAGQSASP
+1052 
-1066 EEPIYAQVA
+1066 
-1075 KKVRAKIDQLN
+1075 
-1086 ESASAINRK
+1086 
-1095 MDRIN
+1095 
-1100 KIASAGKGVG
+1100 
-1110 GFSGAGQ
+1110 
-1117 SASPE
+1117 
-1122 EPLYAQVAKKVRAK
+1122 
-1136 IDQLNESASA
+1136 
-1146 INRKID
+1146 
-1152 RINKIASAGKGVGG
+1152 
-1166 FRGAGQSASPE
+1166 
-1177 EPIYAQVAK
+1177 
-1186 KVSAKI
+1186 
-1192 DQLNESASAIN
+1192 
-1203 RKMDRINKIA
+1203 
-1213 SAGKGVGGFS
+1213 
-1223 GAGQSAS
+1223 
-1230 PEEPLYAQVAKKVS
+1230 
-1244 AKIDQLNESASAINR
+1244 
-1259 KIDRI
+1259 
-1264 NKIAS
+1264 
-1269 AGKGVGGFS
+1269 
-1278 GAGQS
+1278 
-1283 ASPEEPLYAQVA
+1283 
-1295 KKVRAKIDQLNESAS
+1295 
-1310 AINRKMDRINKIAS
+1310 
-1324 AGKGVGGFR
+1324 
-1333 GAGQSA
+1333 
-1339 SPEEPLYAQVAKKV
+1339 
-1353 SAKIDQLN
+1353 
-1361 ESASAINRKIDRINK
+1361 
-1376 IASAGKGVGGFR
+1376 
-1388 GAGQSASP
+1388 
-1396 EEPLYA
+1396 
-1402 QVAKKVRAKID
+1402 
-1413 QLNES
+1413 
-1418 ASAINRKID
+1418 
-1427 RINKIASAGKGVG
+1427 
-1440 GFRGAGQSA
+1440 
-1449 SPEEPLYAQV
+1449 
-1459 AKKVRAKIDQLN
+1459 
-1471 ESASAINRK
+1471 
-1480 IDRINKI
+1480 
-1487 ASAGKGVGGFSG
+1487 
-1499 AGQSASPE
+1499 
-1507 EPLYAQVAK
+1507 
-1516 KVRAKIDQLNES
+1516 
-1528 ASAINRKMDRINK
+1528 
-1541 IASAG
+1541 
-1546 KGVGG
+1546 
-1551 FRGAGQSA
+1551 
-1559 SPEEPLYAQV
+1559 
-1569 AKKVSAKIDQLNE
+1569 
-1582 SASAINRKMDRINK
+1582 
-1596 IASAGKGVGGF
+1596 
-1607 RGAGQSASPE
+1607 
-1617 EPIYAQVAKKVSAKI
+1617 
-1632 DQLNESASAIN
+1632 
-1643 RKMDRIN
+1643 
-1650 KIASAGKGVGG
+1650 
-1661 FRGAGQSASP
+1661 
-1671 EEPLYAQVAKKV
+1671 
-1683 SAKIDQLNESAS
+1683 
-1695 AINRKID
+1695 
-1702 RINKIASAGKGVGG
+1702 
-1716 FSGAGQSASPEE
+1716 
-1728 PIYAQVA
+1728 
-1735 KKVSAKIDQLNESAS
+1735 
-1750 AINRKID
+1750 
-1757 RINKIASAGKGVG
+1757 
-1770 GFSGA
+1770 
-1775 GQSASPEPIYATI
+1775 EPIYATI

-1793 NQAGFSLRRSA
+1793 NQAGFPLRRSA

-1838 FDKLEQKIDELK
+1838 FGKLEQKIDELK

-1861 VESAKQVPTGL
+1861 VESTKQVPTGL

-1887 NSNVQSG
+1887 NSNVHNG
-1894 TINEKATGMLTQ
+1894 AINEKATGVLTQ

-1925 SAHLSEYD
+1925 SAPLSEYD
-1933 KIGFNQK
+1933 NIGFNQK

-1954 LNNAVK
+1954 LNSAIK
-1960 DIKSSFVQFLT
+1960 DIKSGFVQFLT
-1971 NTFSTGSYSLMKA
+1971 NTFSTGVYSLAKA
-1984 NVEHG
+1984 NAELG
-1989 VKNTTKGGFQ
+1989 VKNINTKSGFQ

>member
-1 MTNETIDQTTTPD
+1 MTNETIDQTTTSD
-14 QTLNQTDFVPQRFI
+14 QTPNQTDFVPQRFI
-28 NNLQAAFIKV
+28 NNLQVAFIKV
-38 DNAVASF
+38 DSAVASF

-79 KNPTKKNQYFSDFIN
+79 KNPAKKNQYFSDFIN

-139 NTQQIQN
+139 NTQQIRN

-175 IIIGNQIRSDEKF
+175 IIIGNQIRSDQKF
-188 MGVFDEFL
+188 MGVFDESL
-196 KARQEAEKN
+196 KERQEAEKN
-205 AEPTGGDWLDIFL
+205 AEPSGGDWLDIFL

-231 ETLHQEPRPDFEQNI
+231 ETLHQEPRPDFEQNL

-281 DVEGVADK
+281 DVEGVADN

-306 SVLMGS
+306 SVLMGG
-312 HSGIEPEKVSLLYG
+312 HSSIEPEKVSLLYG

-343 KNQQGSNVATL
+343 KDQQGSNVATL

-359 NNGSGLV
+359 HNGSGLV

-382 KQDQLTGLKQA
+382 KENQLTGLKQA

-405 MEFLAQ
+405 MEFLAR
-411 NNAKLDNLSEKE
+411 NNARLDNLSEKE
-423 KEKFQTEIGN
+423 KEKFQTEIKN

-440 YLDALGSDHI
+440 YLDALGNDHV

-490 TKTTL
+490 VKTTL

-510 NFKYTNV
+510 NFKYTNA
-517 SKSPDKGLGATN
+517 SKSPDKGVGTTN

-568 KGLSP
+568 KGLSS

-580 KDFLNSNKELVGK
+580 KDFLNSNKELLGK
-593 VSNFNKAVAE
+593 VSNFNQAVAE

-625 KRESLE
+625 KREHLE

-779 VIINQKITDKVD
+779 VIINQKITDKVE

-802 TGNFSKVEQALA
+802 TGDFSKVEQALA
-814 ELKNLSLDLGKN
+814 ELKNLSLDQKNESFNVGKN
-826 SDLQFVRD
+826 SDLQSVRD
-834 GVRGTLVG
+834 SVRGTLVG
-842 NGLSKTEATTLT
+842 NGLSKTEATKLS

-871 SNNNNNGLKNNEE
+871 SNSNGLKNSEE
-884 PIYAQVNKKKA
+884 PIYAQVNKKKT
-895 GQATSPEEPIYA
+895 GQAASPEEPIYA
-907 QVARKMSVKIDQLNE
+907 QVAKKVSAKIDQLNE
-922 AASAINRKIDRI
+922 ATSAINRKIDRI

-946 FSGAGQS
+946 FSGAG
-953 ASPEEPIYAQVAKKV
+953 
-968 SAKIDQL
+968 
-975 NESASAINRKIDR
+975 R
-988 INKIASAG
+988 
-996 KGVGGFSGAGQSA
+996 
-1009 SPEEPIYA
+1009 
-1017 QVAKKVRAKI
+1017 
-1027 DQLNE
+1027 
-1032 SASAINRKMDRIN
+1032 
-1045 KIASAGK
+1045 
-1052 GVGGFRGAGQSASP
+1052 
-1066 EEPIYAQVA
+1066 
-1075 KKVRAKIDQLN
+1075 
-1086 ESASAINRK
+1086 
-1095 MDRIN
+1095 
-1100 KIASAGKGVG
+1100 
-1110 GFSGAGQ
+1110 
-1117 SASPE
+1117 
-1122 EPLYAQVAKKVRAK
+1122 
-1136 IDQLNESASA
+1136 
-1146 INRKID
+1146 
-1152 RINKIASAGKGVGG
+1152 
-1166 FRGAGQSASPE
+1166 
-1177 EPIYAQVAK
+1177 
-1186 KVSAKI
+1186 
-1192 DQLNESASAIN
+1192 
-1203 RKMDRINKIA
+1203 
-1213 SAGKGVGGFS
+1213 
-1223 GAGQSAS
+1223 
-1230 PEEPLYAQVAKKVS
+1230 
-1244 AKIDQLNESASAINR
+1244 
-1259 KIDRI
+1259 
-1264 NKIAS
+1264 
-1269 AGKGVGGFS
+1269 
-1278 GAGQS
+1278 
-1283 ASPEEPLYAQVA
+1283 
-1295 KKVRAKIDQLNESAS
+1295 
-1310 AINRKMDRINKIAS
+1310 
-1324 AGKGVGGFR
+1324 
-1333 GAGQSA
+1333 
-1339 SPEEPLYAQVAKKV
+1339 
-1353 SAKIDQLN
+1353 
-1361 ESASAINRKIDRINK
+1361 
-1376 IASAGKGVGGFR
+1376 
-1388 GAGQSASP
+1388 
-1396 EEPLYA
+1396 
-1402 QVAKKVRAKID
+1402 
-1413 QLNES
+1413 
-1418 ASAINRKID
+1418 
-1427 RINKIASAGKGVG
+1427 
-1440 GFRGAGQSA
+1440 
-1449 SPEEPLYAQV
+1449 
-1459 AKKVRAKIDQLN
+1459 
-1471 ESASAINRK
+1471 
-1480 IDRINKI
+1480 
-1487 ASAGKGVGGFSG
+1487 
-1499 AGQSASPE
+1499 
-1507 EPLYAQVAK
+1507 
-1516 KVRAKIDQLNES
+1516 
-1528 ASAINRKMDRINK
+1528 
-1541 IASAG
+1541 
-1546 KGVGG
+1546 
-1551 FRGAGQSA
+1551 
-1559 SPEEPLYAQV
+1559 
-1569 AKKVSAKIDQLNE
+1569 
-1582 SASAINRKMDRINK
+1582 
-1596 IASAGKGVGGF
+1596 
-1607 RGAGQSASPE
+1607 
-1617 EPIYAQVAKKVSAKI
+1617 
-1632 DQLNESASAIN
+1632 
-1643 RKMDRIN
+1643 
-1650 KIASAGKGVGG
+1650 
-1661 FRGAGQSASP
+1661 
-1671 EEPLYAQVAKKV
+1671 
-1683 SAKIDQLNESAS
+1683 
-1695 AINRKID
+1695 
-1702 RINKIASAGKGVGG
+1702 
-1716 FSGAGQSASPEE
+1716 
-1728 PIYAQVA
+1728 
-1735 KKVSAKIDQLNESAS
+1735 
-1750 AINRKID
+1750 
-1757 RINKIASAGKGVG
+1757 
-1770 GFSGA
+1770 
-1775 GQSASPEPIYATI
+1775 SASPEPIYATI

-1793 NQAGFSLRRSA
+1793 NQAGFPLRRYA
-1804 AVNDLSKVGL
+1804 GVGDLSKVGL

-1827 NQAVSEAKAGH
+1827 NQAVSEAKTGH
-1838 FDKLEQKIDELK
+1838 FGNLEQKIDELK

-1861 VESAKQVPTGL
+1861 VESAKQVPIGL

-1887 NSNVQSG
+1887 NSNVQKG
-1894 TINEKATGMLTQ
+1894 TINEKATGMLMQ

-1954 LNNAVK
+1954 LNSVVK
-1960 DIKSSFVQFLT
+1960 DIKSGFVQFLT
-1971 NTFSTGSYSLMKA
+1971 NTFSAGSYSLAKA
-1984 NVEHG
+1984 NAELG
-1989 VKNTTKGGFQ
+1989 VKNINTKSGFQ

>member
-14 QTLNQTDFVPQRFI
+14 QTLNPTDFVPQRFI
-28 NNLQAAFIKV
+28 NNLQVAFIKV
-38 DNAVASF
+38 SDAVASF
-45 DPDQKPI
+45 DLDQKPI

-79 KNPTKKNQYFSDFIN
+79 KNPAKKNQYFSDFIH

-128 WVSLQKDPSKI
+128 WVSLQKDPSEI
-139 NTQQIQN
+139 NTQQIRN

-175 IIIGNQIRSDEKF
+175 IIIGNQIRSDQKF
-188 MGVFDEFL
+188 MGVFDESL
-196 KARQEAEKN
+196 KERQEAEKN
-205 AEPTGGDWLDIFL
+205 AEPAGDWLDIFL
-218 SFVFNKKQSSDLK
+218 SFVFSKKQSSDLK
-231 ETLHQEPRPDFEQNI
+231 ETLHQEPRPDFEQNL

-306 SVLMGS
+306 SVLMGG
-312 HSGIEPEKVSLLYG
+312 HSSIEPEKVSLLYG

-343 KNQQGSNVATL
+343 KDQQGNNVATL

-359 NNGSGLV
+359 NNGSGLI

-382 KQDQLTGLKQA
+382 KEDQLTGLKQA
-393 LSQEEIQNKVDF
+393 MSQEEIQNKVDF
-405 MEFLAQ
+405 MEFLAR

-440 YLDALGSDHI
+440 YLDALGNDHI

-495 QGSLKYDGVMFVDYS
+495 QGSLKYDGMMFVDYS
-510 NFKYTNV
+510 NFKYTNT
-517 SKSPDKGLGATN
+517 SKSPDKGVGTTN

-562 EDKLWA
+562 EDKLLA

-625 KRESLE
+625 KREHLE

-672 ARAAAFDPNLKGVRS
+672 ARAASFDPNLKGVRS

-751 LNDFKNGKNKDFS
+751 LNDFKNGKNNDFS

-791 NLNQAVSETKL
+791 NLNQAVQETKL
-802 TGNFSKVEQALA
+802 TGDFSKVEQALA
-814 ELKNLSLDLGKN
+814 ELKNLSLDQKNESFNVGKN
-826 SDLQFVRD
+826 SDLQSVRD
-834 GVRGTLVG
+834 SVRGTLVG
-842 NGLSKTEATTLT
+842 NGLSKTEATKLS

-871 SNNNNNGLKNNEE
+871 SNSNGLKNNEE
-884 PIYAQVNKKKA
+884 PIYAKVNKKKT
-895 GQATSPEEPIYA
+895 GQVASPEEPIYA
-907 QVARKMSVKIDQLNE
+907 QVAKKVSAKIDQLNE
-922 AASAINRKIDRI
+922 ATSAINRKIDRI

-946 FSGAGQS
+946 FSGAG
-953 ASPEEPIYAQVAKKV
+953 
-968 SAKIDQL
+968 
-975 NESASAINRKIDR
+975 R
-988 INKIASAG
+988 
-996 KGVGGFSGAGQSA
+996 
-1009 SPEEPIYA
+1009 
-1017 QVAKKVRAKI
+1017 
-1027 DQLNE
+1027 
-1032 SASAINRKMDRIN
+1032 
-1045 KIASAGK
+1045 
-1052 GVGGFRGAGQSASP
+1052 
-1066 EEPIYAQVA
+1066 
-1075 KKVRAKIDQLN
+1075 
-1086 ESASAINRK
+1086 
-1095 MDRIN
+1095 
-1100 KIASAGKGVG
+1100 
-1110 GFSGAGQ
+1110 
-1117 SASPE
+1117 
-1122 EPLYAQVAKKVRAK
+1122 
-1136 IDQLNESASA
+1136 
-1146 INRKID
+1146 
-1152 RINKIASAGKGVGG
+1152 
-1166 FRGAGQSASPE
+1166 
-1177 EPIYAQVAK
+1177 
-1186 KVSAKI
+1186 
-1192 DQLNESASAIN
+1192 
-1203 RKMDRINKIA
+1203 
-1213 SAGKGVGGFS
+1213 
-1223 GAGQSAS
+1223 
-1230 PEEPLYAQVAKKVS
+1230 
-1244 AKIDQLNESASAINR
+1244 
-1259 KIDRI
+1259 
-1264 NKIAS
+1264 
-1269 AGKGVGGFS
+1269 
-1278 GAGQS
+1278 
-1283 ASPEEPLYAQVA
+1283 
-1295 KKVRAKIDQLNESAS
+1295 
-1310 AINRKMDRINKIAS
+1310 
-1324 AGKGVGGFR
+1324 
-1333 GAGQSA
+1333 
-1339 SPEEPLYAQVAKKV
+1339 
-1353 SAKIDQLN
+1353 
-1361 ESASAINRKIDRINK
+1361 
-1376 IASAGKGVGGFR
+1376 
-1388 GAGQSASP
+1388 
-1396 EEPLYA
+1396 
-1402 QVAKKVRAKID
+1402 
-1413 QLNES
+1413 
-1418 ASAINRKID
+1418 
-1427 RINKIASAGKGVG
+1427 
-1440 GFRGAGQSA
+1440 
-1449 SPEEPLYAQV
+1449 
-1459 AKKVRAKIDQLN
+1459 
-1471 ESASAINRK
+1471 
-1480 IDRINKI
+1480 
-1487 ASAGKGVGGFSG
+1487 
-1499 AGQSASPE
+1499 
-1507 EPLYAQVAK
+1507 
-1516 KVRAKIDQLNES
+1516 
-1528 ASAINRKMDRINK
+1528 
-1541 IASAG
+1541 
-1546 KGVGG
+1546 
-1551 FRGAGQSA
+1551 
-1559 SPEEPLYAQV
+1559 
-1569 AKKVSAKIDQLNE
+1569 
-1582 SASAINRKMDRINK
+1582 
-1596 IASAGKGVGGF
+1596 
-1607 RGAGQSASPE
+1607 
-1617 EPIYAQVAKKVSAKI
+1617 
-1632 DQLNESASAIN
+1632 
-1643 RKMDRIN
+1643 
-1650 KIASAGKGVGG
+1650 
-1661 FRGAGQSASP
+1661 
-1671 EEPLYAQVAKKV
+1671 
-1683 SAKIDQLNESAS
+1683 
-1695 AINRKID
+1695 
-1702 RINKIASAGKGVGG
+1702 
-1716 FSGAGQSASPEE
+1716 
-1728 PIYAQVA
+1728 
-1735 KKVSAKIDQLNESAS
+1735 
-1750 AINRKID
+1750 
-1757 RINKIASAGKGVG
+1757 
-1770 GFSGA
+1770 
-1775 GQSASPEPIYATI
+1775 SASPEPIYATI

-1793 NQAGFSLRRSA
+1793 NQAGFPLRRSA
-1804 AVNDLSKVGL
+1804 GVNDLSKVGL

-1827 NQAVSEAKAGH
+1827 NQAVSEAKTGH

-1887 NSNVQSG
+1887 NSNVQHG
-1894 TINEKATGMLTQ
+1894 AINEKATGVLTQ

-1960 DIKSSFVQFLT
+1960 DIKSNFVQFLT
-1971 NTFSTGSYSLMKA
+1971 NAFSQGSYSLVKA
-1984 NVEHG
+1984 NTELG
-1989 VKNTTKGGFQ
+1989 VKNINTKSGFQ

>member
-14 QTLNQTDFVPQRFI
+14 QTLNPTDFVPQRFI
-28 NNLQAAFIKV
+28 NNLQVAFLKV

-128 WVSLQKDPSKI
+128 WVSLQKDPSQI
-139 NTQQIQN
+139 NTQQIRN

-188 MGVFDEFL
+188 MGVFDESL
-196 KARQEAEKN
+196 KERQEAEKN
-205 AEPTGGDWLDIFL
+205 AEPAGGDWLDIFL

-281 DVEGVADK
+281 DVEGVADN

-312 HSGIEPEKVSLLYG
+312 HGNIEPEKVSLLYG

-343 KNQQGSNVATL
+343 KNQQGNNVATL

-359 NNGSGLV
+359 RNGSGLV
-366 IAGNENGI
+366 IAGNEDGI

-423 KEKFQTEIGN
+423 KEKFQTEIEN

-440 YLDALGSDHI
+440 YLDALGNDHV

-471 VSYTLKDYGKKQD
+471 LSYTLKDYGKKQD

-495 QGSLKYDGVMFVDYS
+495 QGNLKYDGVMFVNYS
-510 NFKYTNV
+510 NFKYTNA
-517 SKSPDKGLGATN
+517 SKSPNKGVGATN
-529 GVSHLEANFSKVAVF
+529 GVSHLEANLSKVAVF

-568 KGLSP
+568 KGLSQ

-593 VSNFNKAVAE
+593 VSNLNKAVAE

-616 QKDLEKSLR
+616 QKDLEKSIR
-625 KRESLE
+625 KREHLE

-662 ALINKEASKE
+662 ALINQEASKE
-672 ARAAAFDPNLKGVRS
+672 ARVAAFDPNLKSIRS

-720 AEETLKALKDSV
+720 AEETLKALKDSM

-779 VIINQKITDKVD
+779 VSINQKITDKVD
-791 NLNQAVSETKL
+791 DLNQAVSEAKL
-802 TGNFSKVEQALA
+802 IGDFSKVEQVLA
-814 ELKNLSLDLGKN
+814 ELKNLSLDQKNESFNAGKN
-826 SDLQFVRD
+826 SDLQSVRD
-834 GVRGTLVG
+834 SVRGTLVG
-842 NGLSKTEATTLT
+842 NGLSKTEATKLS

-863 LSEKLFGK
+863 LNEKLFGN

-895 GQATSPEEPIYA
+895 GQAASPEEPIYA
-907 QVARKMSVKIDQLNE
+907 QVNKKKTGQAASPEEPIYTQVAKKVSAKIDQLNE
-922 AASAINRKIDRI
+922 ATSKINRKIDRI

-946 FSGAGQS
+946 FSGAGQ
-953 ASPEEPIYAQVAKKV
+953 A
-968 SAKIDQL
+968 
-975 NESASAINRKIDR
+975 
-988 INKIASAG
+988 
-996 KGVGGFSGAGQSA
+996 
-1009 SPEEPIYA
+1009 
-1017 QVAKKVRAKI
+1017 
-1027 DQLNE
+1027 
-1032 SASAINRKMDRIN
+1032 
-1045 KIASAGK
+1045 
-1052 GVGGFRGAGQSASP
+1052 
-1066 EEPIYAQVA
+1066 
-1075 KKVRAKIDQLN
+1075 
-1086 ESASAINRK
+1086 
-1095 MDRIN
+1095 
-1100 KIASAGKGVG
+1100 
-1110 GFSGAGQ
+1110 
-1117 SASPE
+1117 
-1122 EPLYAQVAKKVRAK
+1122 
-1136 IDQLNESASA
+1136 
-1146 INRKID
+1146 
-1152 RINKIASAGKGVGG
+1152 
-1166 FRGAGQSASPE
+1166 
-1177 EPIYAQVAK
+1177 
-1186 KVSAKI
+1186 
-1192 DQLNESASAIN
+1192 
-1203 RKMDRINKIA
+1203 
-1213 SAGKGVGGFS
+1213 
-1223 GAGQSAS
+1223 
-1230 PEEPLYAQVAKKVS
+1230 
-1244 AKIDQLNESASAINR
+1244 
-1259 KIDRI
+1259 
-1264 NKIAS
+1264 
-1269 AGKGVGGFS
+1269 
-1278 GAGQS
+1278 
-1283 ASPEEPLYAQVA
+1283 
-1295 KKVRAKIDQLNESAS
+1295 
-1310 AINRKMDRINKIAS
+1310 
-1324 AGKGVGGFR
+1324 
-1333 GAGQSA
+1333 
-1339 SPEEPLYAQVAKKV
+1339 
-1353 SAKIDQLN
+1353 
-1361 ESASAINRKIDRINK
+1361 
-1376 IASAGKGVGGFR
+1376 
-1388 GAGQSASP
+1388 
-1396 EEPLYA
+1396 
-1402 QVAKKVRAKID
+1402 
-1413 QLNES
+1413 
-1418 ASAINRKID
+1418 
-1427 RINKIASAGKGVG
+1427 
-1440 GFRGAGQSA
+1440 
-1449 SPEEPLYAQV
+1449 
-1459 AKKVRAKIDQLN
+1459 
-1471 ESASAINRK
+1471 
-1480 IDRINKI
+1480 
-1487 ASAGKGVGGFSG
+1487 
-1499 AGQSASPE
+1499 
-1507 EPLYAQVAK
+1507 
-1516 KVRAKIDQLNES
+1516 
-1528 ASAINRKMDRINK
+1528 
-1541 IASAG
+1541 
-1546 KGVGG
+1546 
-1551 FRGAGQSA
+1551 
-1559 SPEEPLYAQV
+1559 
-1569 AKKVSAKIDQLNE
+1569 
-1582 SASAINRKMDRINK
+1582 
-1596 IASAGKGVGGF
+1596 
-1607 RGAGQSASPE
+1607 
-1617 EPIYAQVAKKVSAKI
+1617 
-1632 DQLNESASAIN
+1632 
-1643 RKMDRIN
+1643 
-1650 KIASAGKGVGG
+1650 
-1661 FRGAGQSASP
+1661 
-1671 EEPLYAQVAKKV
+1671 
-1683 SAKIDQLNESAS
+1683 
-1695 AINRKID
+1695 
-1702 RINKIASAGKGVGG
+1702 
-1716 FSGAGQSASPEE
+1716 
-1728 PIYAQVA
+1728 
-1735 KKVSAKIDQLNESAS
+1735 
-1750 AINRKID
+1750 
-1757 RINKIASAGKGVG
+1757 
-1770 GFSGA
+1770 
-1775 GQSASPEPIYATI
+1775 ASPEPIYATI

-1793 NQAGFSLRRSA
+1793 NQAGFPLRRSA

-1814 SREQELTRRIGDL
+1814 SREEELTRRISDL

-1838 FDKLEQKIDELK
+1838 FGKLEQKIDELK
-1850 DSTKKNALKLW
+1850 DSTKKNAVKLW
-1861 VESAKQVPTGL
+1861 VESAKQVPTNL

-1881 NSHTRI
+1881 NSHTCI
-1887 NSNVQSG
+1887 NSNVKNG
-1894 TINEKATGMLTQ
+1894 AVNEKATGMLTQ

-1925 SAHLSEYD
+1925 SIPLSDYD

-1971 NTFSTGSYSLMKA
+1971 NIFSTGSYSLMKA
-1984 NVEHG
+1984 NAEHG
-1989 VKNTTKGGFQ
+1989 VKNTNTKGGFQ

>member
-1 MTNETIDQTTTPD
+1 MTNETIDQTITPD
-14 QTLNQTDFVPQRFI
+14 QTPNQTDFVPQRFI
-28 NNLQAAFIKV
+28 NNLQVAFIKV

-110 SVDSFKKF
+110 SVESFRKF

-188 MGVFDEFL
+188 MGVFDESL

-205 AEPTGGDWLDIFL
+205 AEPAGGDWLDIFL

-231 ETLHQEPRPDFEQNI
+231 ETLNQEPRPDFEQNL

-256 PPEAR
+256 PPESR

-306 SVLMGS
+306 SVLMGG
-312 HSGIEPEKVSLLYG
+312 HSNIEPEKVSLLYG

-343 KNQQGSNVATL
+343 KDQQGSNVATL

-359 NNGSGLV
+359 NNGSGLI
-366 IAGNENGI
+366 IAGNEDGI

-382 KQDQLTGLKQA
+382 KEDQLTGLKQA

-405 MEFLAQ
+405 MEFLAR
-411 NNAKLDNLSEKE
+411 NNAKLDNLSKKE
-423 KEKFQTEIGN
+423 KEKFQTEIEN
-433 FQKDRKA
+433 FQKNPKA
-440 YLDALGSDHI
+440 YLDALGNDHI

-495 QGSLKYDGVMFVDYS
+495 QGSLKYDGVMFVNYS
-510 NFKYTNV
+510 NFKYTNA
-517 SKSPDKGLGATN
+517 SKSPDKGVGTTN

-568 KGLSP
+568 KGLSS

-580 KDFLNSNKELVGK
+580 KDFLNSNKELLGK

-603 AKNTGNYDEVKKA
+603 AKNTGNYDEVKEA

-625 KRESLE
+625 KREHLE

-662 ALINKEASKE
+662 ALINQEASKE

-709 LKNGKNNDFSK
+709 LKNGKNNDSSK

-802 TGNFSKVEQALA
+802 TGDFSKVEQALA

-826 SDLQFVRD
+826 SDLQKSVKN
-834 GVRGTLVG
+834 GVNGTLVG

-863 LSEKLFGK
+863 LSEKLFGN
-871 SNNNNNGLKNNEE
+871 SNNNNNGLKNNTE
-884 PIYAQVNKKKA
+884 PIYAQVNKKKT

-907 QVARKMSVKIDQLNE
+907 QVAKKVSAKIDQLNE
-922 AASAINRKIDRI
+922 ATSAINRKIDRI

-946 FSGAGQS
+946 FSGAG
-953 ASPEEPIYAQVAKKV
+953 
-968 SAKIDQL
+968 
-975 NESASAINRKIDR
+975 R
-988 INKIASAG
+988 
-996 KGVGGFSGAGQSA
+996 
-1009 SPEEPIYA
+1009 
-1017 QVAKKVRAKI
+1017 
-1027 DQLNE
+1027 
-1032 SASAINRKMDRIN
+1032 
-1045 KIASAGK
+1045 
-1052 GVGGFRGAGQSASP
+1052 
-1066 EEPIYAQVA
+1066 
-1075 KKVRAKIDQLN
+1075 
-1086 ESASAINRK
+1086 
-1095 MDRIN
+1095 
-1100 KIASAGKGVG
+1100 
-1110 GFSGAGQ
+1110 
-1117 SASPE
+1117 
-1122 EPLYAQVAKKVRAK
+1122 
-1136 IDQLNESASA
+1136 
-1146 INRKID
+1146 
-1152 RINKIASAGKGVGG
+1152 
-1166 FRGAGQSASPE
+1166 
-1177 EPIYAQVAK
+1177 
-1186 KVSAKI
+1186 
-1192 DQLNESASAIN
+1192 
-1203 RKMDRINKIA
+1203 
-1213 SAGKGVGGFS
+1213 
-1223 GAGQSAS
+1223 
-1230 PEEPLYAQVAKKVS
+1230 
-1244 AKIDQLNESASAINR
+1244 
-1259 KIDRI
+1259 
-1264 NKIAS
+1264 
-1269 AGKGVGGFS
+1269 
-1278 GAGQS
+1278 
-1283 ASPEEPLYAQVA
+1283 
-1295 KKVRAKIDQLNESAS
+1295 
-1310 AINRKMDRINKIAS
+1310 
-1324 AGKGVGGFR
+1324 
-1333 GAGQSA
+1333 
-1339 SPEEPLYAQVAKKV
+1339 
-1353 SAKIDQLN
+1353 
-1361 ESASAINRKIDRINK
+1361 
-1376 IASAGKGVGGFR
+1376 
-1388 GAGQSASP
+1388 
-1396 EEPLYA
+1396 
-1402 QVAKKVRAKID
+1402 
-1413 QLNES
+1413 
-1418 ASAINRKID
+1418 
-1427 RINKIASAGKGVG
+1427 
-1440 GFRGAGQSA
+1440 
-1449 SPEEPLYAQV
+1449 
-1459 AKKVRAKIDQLN
+1459 
-1471 ESASAINRK
+1471 
-1480 IDRINKI
+1480 
-1487 ASAGKGVGGFSG
+1487 
-1499 AGQSASPE
+1499 
-1507 EPLYAQVAK
+1507 
-1516 KVRAKIDQLNES
+1516 
-1528 ASAINRKMDRINK
+1528 
-1541 IASAG
+1541 
-1546 KGVGG
+1546 
-1551 FRGAGQSA
+1551 
-1559 SPEEPLYAQV
+1559 
-1569 AKKVSAKIDQLNE
+1569 
-1582 SASAINRKMDRINK
+1582 
-1596 IASAGKGVGGF
+1596 
-1607 RGAGQSASPE
+1607 
-1617 EPIYAQVAKKVSAKI
+1617 
-1632 DQLNESASAIN
+1632 
-1643 RKMDRIN
+1643 
-1650 KIASAGKGVGG
+1650 
-1661 FRGAGQSASP
+1661 
-1671 EEPLYAQVAKKV
+1671 
-1683 SAKIDQLNESAS
+1683 
-1695 AINRKID
+1695 
-1702 RINKIASAGKGVGG
+1702 
-1716 FSGAGQSASPEE
+1716 
-1728 PIYAQVA
+1728 
-1735 KKVSAKIDQLNESAS
+1735 
-1750 AINRKID
+1750 
-1757 RINKIASAGKGVG
+1757 
-1770 GFSGA
+1770 
-1775 GQSASPEPIYATI
+1775 SASPEPIYATI

-1793 NQAGFSLRRSA
+1793 NQAGFPLRRYA
-1804 AVNDLSKVGL
+1804 GFDDLSKVGL

-1827 NQAVSEAKAGH
+1827 NQAVSEAKTGH
-1838 FDKLEQKIDELK
+1838 FDNLEQKIDELK

-1881 NSHTRI
+1881 NSHIRI

-1894 TINEKATGMLTQ
+1894 AINEKATGMLTQ

-1915 NDKIVAHNVG
+1915 NDKVVAHNVG
-1925 SAHLSEYD
+1925 SAPLSEYD

-1989 VKNTTKGGFQ
+1989 VKNTTKSGFQ